1 MTLSFKKTLNETGMA
16 VVFTALTLA
25 IGVSTWAFSALKFQA
40 DMGLLL
46 AFMFMINMVM
56 AVTVLPALAVVLEMI
71 VPRKE
76 PPRHLRAPSRTN
88 PLTGGRAV
96 FPIRKWLARPLRP

>member
-1 MTLSFKKTLNETGMA
+1 
-16 VVFTALTLA
+16 
-25 IGVSTWAFSALKFQA
+25 
-40 DMGLLL
+40 MGLLL

-76 PPRHLRAPSRTN
+76 PPKAPS
-88 PLTGGRAV
+88 GA
-96 FPIRKWLARPLRP
+96 LAH